1 MKKWSKYIVITLI
14 MVLVVLSI
22 SKSTDGK
29 ESIMSCFKKSQAEF
43 IRMDIEGSAE
53 FFSDEDVET
62 ILKTMLKS
70 SEIKGDYKVFTDD
83 MTHLVLKNNNFE
95 VHIKGRQLQDKKA
108 VYVSFMLS
116 HNSTFEN
123 INNIW
128 RTISEA
134 FAVYNVEPSF
144 STLIQGKYNK
154 KFSITQMKKIGEK
167 VFFENGAEV
176 IGKIDDGKVV
186 SLYGYMPGLGN
197 NIDVSRKKVNL
208 NVALRYS
215 EVNCCTYIWIG
226 NPIITLEY

>member
-1 MKKWSKYIVITLI
+1 MKKWSKYIIITLI
-14 MVLVVLSI
+14 ILIVTLSI

-29 ESIMSCFKKSQAEF
+29 ETMMSCFKKSQAEF

-53 FFSDEDVET
+53 FFSDEDMET
-62 ILKTMLKS
+62 ILKTMFKS
-70 SEIKGDYKVFTDD
+70 SEIKGEYKIFTDD

-95 VHIKGRQLQDKKA
+95 AHIKGRQLQDKKG

-116 HNSTFEN
+116 HNSTIEN

-134 FAVYNVEPSF
+134 FAIYNVEPSF

-154 KFSITQMKKIGEK
+154 RFSISEMKGIGEK
-167 VFFENGAEV
+167 IFMQNSGNV

-186 SLYGYMPGLGN
+186 SLYGYIPGLGN
-197 NIDVSRKKVNL
+197 SIDVSRKKVNL